1 MDDLKPS
8 YDDEIDLAELFLT
21 VWEGKW
27 KIAMFVAVSVMSV
40 FGFQIL
46 QPPPDFIA
54 TTEVKPITSADADS
68 YAALNAIEFF
78 EISPSDLLDA
88 YVEKLDERSLFE
100 DAIRRYALLDTE
112 KYENEQMYNEAIVLM
127 AASIDILP
135 PVNVD
140 GAERAEVQRFWR
152 VVFEYNE
159 QEKWRRVLS
168 SVNELASEAV
178 RDSFQRRFE
187 TALSVARQDRNFQL
201 EDLATKIE
209 NAERDF
215 ETEMAEFEMR
225 QQFKL
230 EDIETQITNKLG
242 DYERKTAD
250 RLAFLR
256 EQAAIARKLGVA
268 KNTIEAQTFGAQTG
282 MIANVKT
289 DTPFYLRGYEAIEKE
304 VELIESREDPS
315 AFIVGLF
322 ELEQQRRS
330 IEQDRTLQRI
340 EKNKEFLGLLIEL
353 QKQAREI
360 EQDRTLERAEALFA
374 STPISSLDNFTAVAI
389 KVDATDFESK
399 DKRLLILAL
408 SVLIGGMLGVIYVL
422 INSAIRNRKYIA
434 TEA

>member
-1 MDDLKPS
+1 MEDLKPS

-27 KIAMFVAVSVMSV
+27 KVAIFIAASVLSV

-46 QPPPDFIA
+46 QPPPAFIA
-54 TTEVKPITSADADS
+54 TTEVKPIISADADS
-68 YAALNAIEFF
+68 YAALNALEFF
-78 EISPSDLLDA
+78 EISPSDLMDA
-88 YVEKLDERSLFE
+88 YVEQLDERKLFE
-100 DAIRRYALLDTE
+100 DAIRRYALLETQ
-112 KYENEQMYNEAIVLM
+112 KYENEQVFNEAIVRL

-135 PVNVD
+135 PVNAD
-140 GAERAEVQRFWR
+140 GAERGDVQRFWR
-152 VVFEYNE
+152 VVFEYND
-159 QEKWRRVLS
+159 QAKWRRVLS

-178 RDSFQRRFE
+178 RESFQRRFD

-215 ETEMAEFEMR
+215 ETEMAEFELR

-230 EDIETQITNKLG
+230 EDIETQIANKLG

-340 EKNKEFLGLLIEL
+340 EKNKEFLDSFIEL
-353 QKQAREI
+353 QKQVRQI

-374 STPISSLDNFTAVAI
+374 STPVASLDNFTAVAVN
-389 KVDATDFESK
+389 VDATEFESK
-399 DKRLLILAL
+399 DKRLLILVL
-408 SVLIGGMLGVIYVL
+408 SVVIGGMLGVIYVL
-422 INSAIRNRKYIA
+422 VNSAIRNRKYVA